1 MVADCGFFGQS
12 RHIGRRWSMEWH
24 GHCLCNERPSPW
36 AIPPLGAAFVGG
48 LLYLAMTPND
58 FRRLAL
64 SRPEAVEVFR
74 KGRSDF
80 RVRRKS
86 FASLKGHADS
96 AATVQLTPEQQ
107 AMFMHAAPGTFVPVP
122 GGWGRLGATNVML
135 QHAEEATVESALIH
149 AWRNVAPK
157 ALLESTD
164 EP

>member
-1 MVADCGFFGQS
+1 
-12 RHIGRRWSMEWH
+12 
-24 GHCLCNERPSPW
+24 
-36 AIPPLGAAFVGG
+36 
-48 LLYLAMTPND
+48 MT
-58 FRRLAL
+58 L
-64 SRPEAVEVFR
+64 SQPEAVEVFR

-86 FASLKGHADS
+86 FASLKDHADS

-122 GGWGRLGATNVML
+122 GGWGRLGATNIML